1 MDRIEVGKLGR
12 EWTDLNWSKT
22 MLQDQNCTLSAGQRI
37 LSVQNGLK
45 SSPMSHVSKRR
56 FDWTLYLLLH
66 KFLMNV
72 YMLKDY
78 CYYKNIHCTIITC
91 TNMINGKCCW
101 IFITHFSIYI
111 LIDSFK
117 DWTAKSWNNV
127 TVVIFK
133 LKQWYF
139 FAFLTFLTVCFLC
152 VLCRKYV
159 PQCLMYQRAH
169 D

>member
-1 MDRIEVGKLGR
+1 M
-12 EWTDLNWSKT
+12 
-22 MLQDQNCTLSAGQRI
+22 SAGQRI

-56 FDWTLYLLLH
+56 FWLNFVLTSAQVFDECIHVERLLLLQKYTLHNYYLH
-66 KFLMNV
+66 KHDKWQ
-72 YMLKDY
+72 MLLNFHY
-78 CYYKNIHCTIITC
+78 TFQY
-91 TNMINGKCCW
+91 
-101 IFITHFSIYI
+101 IYI

-152 VLCRKYV
+152 VLCRRYV